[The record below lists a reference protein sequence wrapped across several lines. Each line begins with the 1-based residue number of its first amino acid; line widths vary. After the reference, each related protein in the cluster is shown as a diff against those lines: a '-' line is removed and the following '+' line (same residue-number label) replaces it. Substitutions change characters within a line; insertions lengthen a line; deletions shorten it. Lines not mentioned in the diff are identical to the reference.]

1 MIADGQN
8 LDAGRRAMITIAVM
22 LASILTALDTTI
34 ANVALPHIRGSLS
47 ATLEQMGWVL
57 TSYIVATAIMTPL
70 AGWLAGRVGR
80 RKVLLIS
87 IAGFTLTSALCGIAT
102 SLSELVLFRA
112 LQGAFGASLVPM
124 SQAVLLDINP
134 PEHHGRATAIWA
146 MGVLVGPIIGPA
158 LGGWLTDDYSW
169 RWVFYINIP
178 FGILSLA
185 GVLWFLPE
193 SQIRRSR
200 FDIFGFATL
209 SIAIGALQVMLDRGQ
224 LLDWFNSTEICAE
237 TLICGL
243 SFYLFLA
250 HTFTSKSPFV
260 SPVLFADRNFAIG
273 NLFVFIVG
281 VVLFATLALLPPLLQ
296 DLMGYPVITTGLVT
310 APRGIGAF
318 LTMIIVGRLV
328 GRMDSRVLI
337 AGGFVATALSL
348 WFMSGFSLQ
357 MDSRLVIWGGYLQGI
372 GTGLVYV
379 PLAAISFATL
389 TPQLRSEGTAIFSL
403 LRNVGSSI
411 GIAVVQA
418 QLTRSTQVMH
428 AQLADQLQP
437 FGGHLQAKLP
447 FDITTAKGLVALNG
461 EVTRQAQMIAYNND
475 FKMLLVLTVAVA
487 PLLLLLRKPARGLA
501 PAQAVAAAE

>member
-1 MIADGQN
+1 MIPDGEKI
-8 LDAGRRAMITIAVM
+8 DPGRRVMITVAVM

-70 AGWLAGRVGR
+70 AGWLAGQVGR

-158 LGGWLTDDYSW
+158 LGGWLTDNYSW

-178 FGILSLA
+178 FGILSLL
-185 GVLWFLPE
+185 GVLSFLPE
-193 SQIRRSR
+193 SQVRRSR

-209 SIAIGALQVMLDRGQ
+209 SLAIGALQVMLDRGQ
-224 LLDWFNSTEICAE
+224 LLDWFNSPEICAE
-237 TLICGL
+237 ALICGIA
-243 SFYLFLA
+243 FYLFLV
-250 HTFTSKSPFV
+250 HTFTSRSPFV

-296 DLMGYPVITTGLVT
+296 DLMGYPVVTTGLVT
-310 APRGIGAF
+310 APRGLGAF
-318 LTMIIVGRLV
+318 LTMILVGRLV
-328 GRMDSRVLI
+328 GRVDSRMLI

-348 WFMSGFSLQ
+348 WYMCGFSLQ
-357 MDSRLVIWGGYLQGI
+357 MDSHLVILGGYLQGI

-428 AQLADQLQP
+428 AQLADQLQA
-437 FGGHLQAKLP
+437 FGGHLQSKLP
-447 FDITTAKGLVALNG
+447 FDIGTAKGLAALNA

-487 PLLLLLRKPARGLA
+487 PLLLLLRRPAAGTA
-501 PAQAVAAAE
+501 PADAVALAE